1 MTFFSS
7 LLRRLSLGLSLG
19 EKILKTFL
27 AFEEA
32 DNSNPY
38 IFLDVP
44 LRYPIRLMGSTTTI
58 LDEVKLFP
66 DQDLKSGSI
75 TQGEF
80 PLHLKNSSA
89 NEWSKFEYGLYL
101 LNKNLSQLRWNCN
114 LITTDLRPTLHNL
127 EEILS
132 LGKSSNT
139 FRCQELLESMPVILT
154 KTVPQTSNTERH
166 HIIIKHGRATI
177 SGL

>member
-1 MTFFSS
+1 
-7 LLRRLSLGLSLG
+7 
-19 EKILKTFL
+19 
-27 AFEEA
+27 
-32 DNSNPY
+32 
-38 IFLDVP
+38 
-44 LRYPIRLMGSTTTI
+44 MGSTTTI

-66 DQDLKSGSI
+66 DQDLKSGSSSI

-114 LITTDLRPTLHNL
+114 LITTDLRPTLQNL

-132 LGKSSNT
+132 VGKSNTT
-139 FRCQELLESMPVILT
+139 FRCQELLESMPAIIT

-166 HIIIKHGRATI
+166 NFVIKHGRATI

>member
-1 MTFFSS
+1 
-7 LLRRLSLGLSLG
+7 
-19 EKILKTFL
+19 
-27 AFEEA
+27 
-32 DNSNPY
+32 
-38 IFLDVP
+38 
-44 LRYPIRLMGSTTTI
+44 MGSTTTI

-66 DQDLKSGSI
+66 DQENLKSGNNI

-177 SGL
+177 SGLSLW